1 MNFFQSASG
10 VSSDADS
17 LLQNFNNLLNGKSF
31 IEIVRVEAID
41 SQTVDLMPLV
51 TQRDLSGA
59 PIDNSVVYGAQV
71 WRLQR
76 GSSAVIM
83 DPVVG
88 DIGIA
93 LYCDRDSDNA
103 RSDRT
108 VGAPTS
114 NRNHS
119 KTDGIYLGGILNQEP
134 NQYIEFA
141 DGQINVVSPSLV
153 NVTSPSVK
161 VTASSGVT
169 IDTPDAHFTGN
180 VTAAGNITDNS
191 GSQSSSLKSLRDA
204 YNSHTHAVSGVQ
216 SGSSTV
222 TSNTPG
228 SPV

>member
-1 MNFFQSASG
+1 MNFYQSASG
-10 VSSDADS
+10 VSSDADAF
-17 LLQNFNNLLNGKSF
+17 LQNFNNLLNGKSF

-76 GSSAVIM
+76 GASAVIM

-103 RSDRT
+103 RSDKV

-119 KTDGIYLGGILNQEP
+119 KTDGIYLGGLLNQDP
-134 NQYIEFA
+134 TQYVEFA
-141 DGQINVVSPSLV
+141 DGRINIVSP
-153 NVTSPSVK
+153 
-161 VTASSGVT
+161 SGVT
-169 IDTPDAHFTGN
+169 IDTPLAHFTGN

-204 YNSHTHAVSGVQ
+204 YNSHTHTVSGVQ

-222 TSNTPG
+222 NSNTPG